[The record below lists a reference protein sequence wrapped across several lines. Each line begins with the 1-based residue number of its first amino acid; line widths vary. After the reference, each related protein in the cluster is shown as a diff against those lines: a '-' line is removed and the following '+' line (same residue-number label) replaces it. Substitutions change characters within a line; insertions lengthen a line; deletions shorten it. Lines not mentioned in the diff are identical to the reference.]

1 MIGGVSNVEIS
12 GDNSYFKKSYPF
24 VLFLGFFDCHF
35 WINLKNLIRVKIKV
49 TGASPHQT
57 VNLLFRR
64 QNRISFFNFFYLK
77 ASIILDF
84 RFLID
89 KLYHIFI
96 EQKYNHTSV

>member
-49 TGASPHQT
+49 TGASPH
-57 VNLLFRR
+57 
-64 QNRISFFNFFYLK
+64 
-77 ASIILDF
+77 
-84 RFLID
+84 
-89 KLYHIFI
+89 
-96 EQKYNHTSV
+96 